1 MKRLLFWVVALL
13 LLCFMSY
20 WLGTRVSVD
29 RCDGVVS
36 DTETYVD
43 TVVYRMP
50 VARDSAVV
58 RYVRVVR
65 RDSGY
70 SWDSCYRDYSDYS
83 VDSGYSVDSVVL
95 PITQKVYSGEDYCA
109 YVSGYLPCLDSIC
122 VYPREMV
129 VRERA
134 YKPPNRWHIGI
145 MTGVGYGILSR
156 KAEPYVG
163 VGITYSI
170 ISF

>member
-13 LLCFMSY
+13 LLCCMSY

-58 RYVRVVR
+58 RYVRVCVR
-65 RDSGY
+65 EDSGY
-70 SWDSCYRDYSDYS
+70 RVDSVYR
-83 VDSGYSVDSVVL
+83 VDSGYREDSVVL